1 MGCDPR
7 YLSSSFSLSAPP
19 DADDGFFF
27 FFLFLDAVLGKM
39 TLGFSA
45 SNLTISSSVM
55 EYSLS
60 YRFMSI
66 GIPVA
71 ITVPFGSSRRV
82 LLNCA
87 TNSAKR
93 DEMLIH

>member
-1 MGCDPR
+1 MDTIL
-7 YLSSSFSLSAPP
+7 YLSSSFSLSAFLVF
-19 DADDGFFF
+19 DSAADVDFFF

-39 TLGFSA
+39 TFGFSA

-60 YRFMSI
+60 YRFTSI

-71 ITVPFGSSRRV
+71 KTVPSGSSRRV

-87 TNSAKR
+87 TNSAKNNKN
-93 DEMLIH
+93 